1 MRDVHKIAIIGIV
14 YAIVLSLVVLIFFNE
29 YVIWAVLGSAVALLN
44 HGQMIRLTDKK
55 RFRTDRLVI
64 HLVQRYLL
72 YLIIIAFVWFE
83 TKELGTTTMIHS
95 YIVLLLGIFSVKV
108 GIFVYATPLFKKPK
122 EESIKPLEEEEE
134 DDDKSNFGIL

>member
-1 MRDVHKIAIIGIV
+1 MRDVHKIALIGIA

-29 YVIWAVLGSAVALLN
+29 YVLWAVLGSAVALLN
-44 HGQMIRLTDKK
+44 HGQMIRLTDKS

-72 YLIIIAFVWFE
+72 YLIVIAFVWFD
-83 TKELGTTTMIHS
+83 TKELGSNIMMYS

-108 GIFVYATPLFKKPK
+108 GIFIYWTPLFKKPK
-122 EESIKPLEEEEE
+122 EENIKPLEEEEK
-134 DDDKSNFGIL
+134 DDDQSNFGIF